1 MMLCFF
7 IMLCSYSK
15 TDKSKVIQAVQSFS
29 TAVGVFTGGQRFE
42 SGKVAL
48 PVAPDMVDIDSEL
61 AGIYMNIQSVAGG
74 LGMGNDIK
82 ASVSDKGVSLQLSDS
97 ILFAPG
103 QADLLPEAKNL
114 IEHVGSILA
123 GHPSYSLRVEGH
135 TDNATIHTD
144 RYPSNWELSTSRAV
158 NVVRYFLEH
167 HIIDADRLYA
177 VGFGEYRPIVPN
189 DSPENRLKNR
199 RVEIFFFK
207 NMIKK
212 VVQ

>member
-135 TDNATIHTD
+135 TDNAPIHTD